1 MNRKALILFLTV
13 LAVAGFVMSSVNAQ
27 APSTMTYQGKLTLT
41 DGTVVVGAKQIIF
54 SIYTVATGG
63 SAVWT
68 ETINVQANDNGVFT
82 AVLGQTTPLG
92 VAVFDGDPVYLGLRV
107 SDEANEMSPRQLLT
121 STAYAIS
128 AAYTEN
134 IPDNSVTSA
143 KIVNGAVVSTK
154 IASGA
159 VTNSQLATNAV
170 TGVKILDGTITADDI
185 GTGAVANAEI
195 ATGAVSSS
203 KLGTGAVTSAAIA
216 NSAVTSAAIATD
228 AVSKVKLASDVDQL
242 IPIAHAF
249 IAANGTKSA
258 GTANVSSTW
267 NAVSLRYEITI
278 SGENYYFSDYVTVVT
293 PTGAFVF
300 HTGSVAGML
309 LIYFR
314 DRGTG
319 ALVQST
325 GFQFVTYKP

>member
-242 IPIAHAF
+242 LPIAFAW
-249 IAANGTKSA
+249 ISSGGTKVS

-267 NAVSLRYEITI
+267 NSTDKQYEITI
-278 SGENYYFSDYVTVVT
+278 SGENYYYTDYVTVVSAGG
-293 PTGAFVF
+293 GAYIPRV
-300 HTGSVAGML
+300 TSVGGKL
-309 LIYFR
+309 VVIIYSL
-314 DRGTG
+314 
-319 ALVQST
+319 AAAQVQPL